1 VFVIKIRRPPFL
13 PDAFWRE
20 SMVRFQ
26 FLPAETQFYD
36 WFEKATANLL
46 DAAQQLQ
53 NLFDHYDDV
62 ENRVAR
68 LTELEH
74 RGDFIVHEVMHLLI
88 HTLIVPLDSEDI
100 ERLISALDDALDAIE
115 ATAVRMLIFQI
126 EAPTERARE
135 LARLIRSGAQELHLA
150 MPNLREKKNF
160 RQVNAHIVEIN
171 TLENNGDRVLREA
184 LVEIVKHKDDIFNFI
199 RWKEIYEMLEE
210 TTDRMEDIADVL
222 QRVIIKNG

>member
-1 VFVIKIRRPPFL
+1 MTGLKKPPPTCSTL
-13 PDAFWRE
+13 R
-20 SMVRFQ
+20 SSYRI
-26 FLPAETQFYD
+26 
-36 WFEKATANLL
+36 
-46 DAAQQLQ
+46 
-53 NLFDHYDDV
+53 LFDHYDDV

-100 ERLISALDDALDAIE
+100 ERLISALDDALDGIE

-126 EAPTERARE
+126 EAPTEQARQ
-135 LARLIRSGAQELHLA
+135 LARLIRSGAHELHLA

-184 LVEIVKHKDDIFNFI
+184 LVEIVKHKDDMFNLI

-210 TTDRMEDIADVL
+210 TTDRMEDVADVL

>member
-1 VFVIKIRRPPFL
+1 
-13 PDAFWRE
+13 
-20 SMVRFQ
+20 MVRFQ

-53 NLFDHYDDV
+53 DLFDHYDDV
-62 ENRVAR
+62 ENRVSR

-88 HTLIVPLDSEDI
+88 HTLIVPLDGEDI
-100 ERLISALDDALDAIE
+100 ERLISALDDALDGIE

-126 EAPTERARE
+126 ETPTEQARQ
-135 LARLIRSGAQELHLA
+135 LARLIRSGAHELHLA

-184 LVEIVKHKDDIFNFI
+184 LVEIVKHKDDMFNLI

-210 TTDRMEDIADVL
+210 TTDRMEDVADVL

>member
-1 VFVIKIRRPPFL
+1 
-13 PDAFWRE
+13 
-20 SMVRFQ
+20 MVRFQ

-53 NLFDHYDDV
+53 DLFDHYDDV
-62 ENRVAR
+62 ENRVSR

-88 HTLIVPLDSEDI
+88 HTLIVPLDGEDI
-100 ERLISALDDALDAIE
+100 ERLISALDDALDGIE

-126 EAPTERARE
+126 ETPTEQARQ
-135 LARLIRSGAQELHLA
+135 LARLIRSGAHELHLA
-150 MPNLREKKNF
+150 MPNLREKKNI

-184 LVEIVKHKDDIFNFI
+184 LVEIVKHKDDIFNLI

-210 TTDRMEDIADVL
+210 TTDRMEDVADVL

>member
-1 VFVIKIRRPPFL
+1 
-13 PDAFWRE
+13 
-20 SMVRFQ
+20 MVRFQ

-46 DAAQQLQ
+46 DAAQQLLD
-53 NLFDHYDDV
+53 LFDHYDDV

-100 ERLISALDDALDAIE
+100 ERLISALDDALDGIE

-126 EAPTERARE
+126 ETPTEQARQ
-135 LARLIRSGAQELHLA
+135 LARLIRSGAHELHLA

-184 LVEIVKHKDDIFNFI
+184 LVEIVKHKDDIFNLI

-210 TTDRMEDIADVL
+210 TTDRMEDVADVL

>member
-1 VFVIKIRRPPFL
+1 
-13 PDAFWRE
+13 
-20 SMVRFQ
+20 MVRFQ
-26 FLPAETQFYD
+26 FLPAETKFYD
-36 WFEKATANLL
+36 WFEKASANLL

-53 NLFDHYDDV
+53 DLFDHYDDV

-68 LTELEH
+68 ITETEH

-100 ERLISALDDALDAIE
+100 ERLISALDDAVDKIE

-126 EAPTERARE
+126 EAPTERARQ
-135 LARLIRSGAQELHLA
+135 LARLIRSGANELHLA

-160 RQVNAHIVEIN
+160 RLVNAHIVEIN
-171 TLENNGDRVLREA
+171 TLENNGDRVLRDA
-184 LVEIVKHKDDIFNFI
+184 LVDIVSRRDDLFDLI

-210 TTDRMEDIADVL
+210 ATDRIEDVADVL
-222 QRVIIKNG
+222 QRVVIKNG